1 MERSHQD
8 AKLPAR
14 QPPPS
19 LRSLLLPAVI
29 SINILVWTVSWK
41 EAAGSSAWISQ
52 AEWDSQGTKDIQI
65 SQVWAESQVC
75 LAGAELQRF
84 PGIPSTS
91 LSLSHTHTHI
101 HSHTL
106 KHKISPLSLRSQ
118 LHKNIMENIKPHWK
132 THGDSHL
139 VPCIT
144 WAVWVICLL
153 KTVMIGCSLMA
164 QWLRIHLPMQWI
176 WVQSLAWGIKIP

>member
-19 LRSLLLPAVI
+19 LRLLLLPAVI
-29 SINILVWTVSWK
+29 SINILVWTASWK

-52 AEWDSQGTKDIQI
+52 VEWDSQGTKDIQI

-84 PGIPSTS
+84 PGIPIS
-91 LSLSHTHTHI
+91 SLSHTHAHTHTQ
-101 HSHTL
+101 SHTQAHNFPF
-106 KHKISPLSLRSQ
+106 KFEKSVAQEHNGEYQTSLENTWRVPPHSLYNQ
-118 LHKNIMENIKPHWK
+118 SCLGDMFAKNSNSR
-132 THGDSHL
+132 TSL
-139 VPCIT
+139 V
-144 WAVWVICLL
+144 V
-153 KTVMIGCSLMA
+153 
-164 QWLRIHLPMQWI
+164 QWLKIHLPKQWI
-176 WVQSLAWGIKIP
+176 WVRSLAWGIKIP